1 MQKKCVSYWIKRNY
15 EGKQTTSQM
24 HLISWSSATVNTYK
38 KTHVFSFSGM
48 EHLGVWCQGGKTSRM
63 ILGEI
68 VASWQSGKGLRPSAN
83 NLKPIILHWERFI
96 SGKCNFSFQV
106 YLYISSLPQHLSWG
120 ILHCEVKMLQYKR
133 KTSKRKNSTLTGRN
147 LQQDNS
153 KLSSFQTTRTSEL
166 LQL

>member
-1 MQKKCVSYWIKRNY
+1 
-15 EGKQTTSQM
+15 
-24 HLISWSSATVNTYK
+24 
-38 KTHVFSFSGM
+38 M

-147 LQQDNS
+147 LQQ
-153 KLSSFQTTRTSEL
+153 KLVQDEIKSIHCCLVIIISNMKRLLRWELKTTSRTLRKSSYLAFQAP
-166 LQL
+166 